1 MLFALGKWTRYLA
14 KKQHSFH
21 ELLAHA
27 GNLLVGCRWV
37 VTEEMEGFG
46 EVVAGAEEVGG
57 GELGGWSPEVRVA
70 EGDELHWKILD

>member
-1 MLFALGKWTRYLA
+1 MF
-14 KKQHSFH
+14 
-21 ELLAHA
+21 
-27 GNLLVGCRWV
+27 VGCRWV